1 MVFMLLGLT
10 GNIASGK
17 STVAC
22 IFQKNGIPN
31 VNADN
36 IAREIVKP
44 GEKAWELIIE
54 YFGQAILLPDNNI
67 DRKKLGDIV
76 FRNSVKR
83 KKLEEITHPFII
95 ERMMVKVKILEKDF
109 KYVLVE
115 VPLLFETKIE
125 SIFDLIVLVYADKQ
139 TQLERLMLREGLSE
153 KEALF
158 RINSQID
165 VEVKKERADVIINNN
180 LGLEKTEEQV
190 LWLISRLK
198 K

>member
-1 MVFMLLGLT
+1 MLLGLT